1 MAASQNVHKES
12 FPCPNCDSVLSNKN
26 SLNTH
31 RYKKHGGAT
40 RMTLKC
46 AEENCDA
53 KLATMQALKK
63 HLQEKHDRL
72 PDADSVNLEFEE
84 EEEFRAWLHEI
95 EQKTQAQFVLHR
107 GGRELGDRSSF
118 QYYCDRSGDRDKRV
132 CGSGHN
138 LTKTAKIGV
147 TCSAH
152 LSLVLF
158 AN

>member
-1 MAASQNVHKES
+1 MAASQNVRKES
-12 FPCPNCDSVLSNKN
+12 FPCPSCDSVLSNKN

-63 HLQEKHDRL
+63 HLQEKQDRL

-84 EEEFRAWLHEI
+84 EEEF
-95 EQKTQAQFVLHR
+95 K
-107 GGRELGDRSSF
+107 
-118 QYYCDRSGDRDKRV
+118 
-132 CGSGHN
+132 
-138 LTKTAKIGV
+138 
-147 TCSAH
+147 
-152 LSLVLF
+152 
-158 AN
+158 